1 MLKNTF
7 QQGRSE
13 RRDEAYPARYV
24 ESLSDARTKLEGFF
38 SIRLEDI

>member
-24 ESLSDARTKLEGFF
+24 ESL
-38 SIRLEDI
+38 